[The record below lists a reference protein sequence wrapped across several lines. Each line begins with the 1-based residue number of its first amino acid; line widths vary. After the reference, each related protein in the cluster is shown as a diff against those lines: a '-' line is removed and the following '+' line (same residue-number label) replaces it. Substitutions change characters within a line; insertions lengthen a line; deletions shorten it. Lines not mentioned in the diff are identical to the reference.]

1 MSGSSK
7 LQAPSSQ
14 LQLPAP
20 SSQLELSA
28 LALALALACGP
39 SGPMRFPRVCACS
52 ISLATD

>member
-1 MSGSSK
+1 M
-7 LQAPSSQ
+7 LCRVAPSSK

-20 SSQLELSA
+20 SSQLELS
-28 LALALALACGP
+28 ALALACGP